1 MLKIPKG
8 LKKKKKGKKS
18 KRKEEELFTEEELEQ
33 YRREHQTQPQ
43 APQPEAEPQEQTSET
58 KPATENDEWSKFNAL
73 TTGVDSILKKT
84 QGDLDRI
91 KSTSFFQRVPAGPR
105 PVDRCGKE
113 LPFRRDAQKEGQC
126 WVGFED
132 KKQAQTSKEEQPKP
146 TDVEEPAPTPVEA
159 VFSESESEEEDFD
172 DIFDTSYV
180 EAVEK
185 GEVKLAYVPDSPEDE
200 LDAGPDPFDTSYAD
214 KVIKGPEVSKKG
226 KKLVNIGAAV
236 EVLTGRIDHVST
248 SRASI
253 KKAKR
258 RIPRDLLLESAD
270 SDDLGDEPVLETKVK
285 SLLDDDAEDIPD
297 VAVDLSVSLHTQFIQ
312 KNPESEKPT
321 DILDNQKDILNAFDT
336 FAQEDD
342 DDEFAQLAAESLV
355 KPIAAE
361 IPVIPTLPT
370 EPVVVEGSW
379 SAFEDAKAKP
389 NRPPPP
395 RPASGPNLNPTA
407 ATDDLSQDPDSLS
420 DFECDGPDPFDT
432 AFAENILPGK
442 AELKQIEDEILN
454 SQPGGIPNSDSDFD
468 FDPRADE
475 KPYINNRRKSSVHI
489 HVTDPTGI
497 RESIS
502 GFDNCETEGFD
513 TLKPIHRD
521 LLGGSSTDL
530 STLADSPIAPSAL
543 DDAEHI
549 DYSDPFDTS
558 LVDIISAPGKTELKF
573 IEKELLG
580 ETELKRTLSDPDFDP
595 RADYNTE
602 QYSSPRKPSRPE
614 ILLVNKAVIFSIP
627 TEGDTNLIGEDKN
640 KKTKPV
646 TPYYS
651 RGASITDEEVDTQ
664 EDLFDTSIVDANN
677 ITSKSQI
684 SKSILKNKEPA
695 ADIKRSSSNQDLN
708 TEEEEDIKGKFAQ
721 LRRHSDFPLSF
732 AKPTSLSELKKT
744 DFLSITEEES
754 VDTKVLTPY
763 QEDKNGEE
771 NEVDPFDTSLVSNI
785 LLPGKTEL
793 KFLENEFLSENTN
806 DDPDFDPRS
815 GENKENS
822 QPQDL
827 LAPSDD
833 AFQVKA
839 LTPQIPEP
847 VTGFL
852 IGTEDDDI
860 DPFDTSI
867 ADNLGPGRT
876 ELRLLE
882 SELMN

>member
-18 KRKEEELFTEEELEQ
+18 KRKDEELFTEEELEQ

-43 APQPEAEPQEQTSET
+43 APQPEVEQPEQTSET

-105 PVDRCGKE
+105 PVDRTGKE

-132 KKQAQTSKEEQPKP
+132 KKQAQTSGEAQPKP
-146 TDVEEPAPTPVEA
+146 IVVEEAPPAPIEA
-159 VFSESESEEEDFD
+159 VFSESEEEEEEDFD

-200 LDAGPDPFDTSYAD
+200 LDAGPDPFDTSYAE

-248 SRASI
+248 SSAAI

-270 SDDLGDEPVLETKVK
+270 SDDLDDVPVVETKVV

-312 KNPESEKPT
+312 KNPESE
-321 DILDNQKDILNAFDT
+321 DNLDNQKDILNAFDT
-336 FAQEDD
+336 ITQEDD

-355 KPIAAE
+355 KPVAAE
-361 IPVIPTLPT
+361 IPVIPTLPA
-370 EPVVVEGSW
+370 EPVIVDGSW
-379 SAFEDAKAKP
+379 SAFEDSKVKP

-395 RPASGPNLNPTA
+395 RPASGPNLNPAA
-407 ATDDLSQDPDSLS
+407 ATDDLSQQDPDSLS

-442 AELKQIEDEILN
+442 AELKQIEEEILN
-454 SQPGGIPNSDSDFD
+454 SQPAGIPNSDSDFD

-502 GFDNCETEGFD
+502 GFENCEVGDFE

-530 STLADSPIAPSAL
+530 STLADSPIAPVTIE
-543 DDAEHI
+543 DNDHI

-558 LVDIISAPGKTELKF
+558 LVDVISAPGKTELKF

-595 RADYNTE
+595 RAEDNAE
-602 QYSSPRKPSRPE
+602 NYSSPRKPSRPE
-614 ILLVNKAVIFSIP
+614 NLLVNKAVIFSIP
-627 TEGDTNLIGEDKN
+627 TEGDANLLEEKI
-640 KKTKPV
+640 KKSKPV

-664 EDLFDTSIVDANN
+664 EDLFDTSIVDTA
-677 ITSKSQI
+677 SLSGKSQT
-684 SKSILKNKEPA
+684 SKSILKNKEPVS
-695 ADIKRSSSNQDLN
+695 DIKRSSSNQDLN
-708 TEEEEDIKGKFAQ
+708 SEEEDDIKGKFAQ

-732 AKPTSLSELKKT
+732 AKPTSLSDLKKA

-763 QEDKNGEE
+763 QEEVGEE

-793 KFLENEFLSENTN
+793 RFLENELLSHSN
-806 DDPDFDPRS
+806 DVLDSEFDPRS

-827 LAPSDD
+827 LEPSDD

-839 LTPQIPEP
+839 LTPQLPEP

-867 ADNLGPGRT
+867 ADNLGPGKT

>member
-18 KRKEEELFTEEELEQ
+18 KRKGEEELFTEEELEK
-33 YRREHQTQPQ
+33 YKREHQTQPQ
-43 APQPEAEPQEQTSET
+43 PQQPEAEFEQASET

-91 KSTSFFQRVPAGPR
+91 KSTSFFQRVPAGPK

-113 LPFRRDAQKEGQC
+113 LPFRKDAQKEGQC
-126 WVGFED
+126 WVGFEEQ
-132 KKQAQTSKEEQPKP
+132 KGAPRQPVEKAKPQLEEVTSVP
-146 TDVEEPAPTPVEA
+146 EA
-159 VFSESESEEEDFD
+159 VFSESEEEEEDFD

-185 GEVKLAYVPDSPEDE
+185 GEVTLAYVPDSPEE
-200 LDAGPDPFDTSYAD
+200 EVDAGPDPFDTSYAE

-248 SRASI
+248 SSAAI

-270 SDDLGDEPVLETKVK
+270 SDDLEDVPVEEANVK
-285 SLLDDDAEDIPD
+285 SLLDDDAGDISG

-312 KNPESEKPT
+312 KNTENTENENKN
-321 DILDNQKDILNAFDT
+321 DILDAFDT
-336 FAQEDD
+336 FGQDD
-342 DDEFAQLAAESLV
+342 NDEFAQLAAESLN
-355 KPIAAE
+355 KPVAAE
-361 IPVIPTLPT
+361 TTDIPALTA
-370 EPVVVEGSW
+370 EPFGVSDGSW
-379 SAFEDAKAKP
+379 SAFEDSKTKP
-389 NRPPPP
+389 GRPPPP
-395 RPASGPNLNPTA
+395 RPSTGPAVHPTA
-407 ATDDLSQDPDSLS
+407 EQITPNPDSPI
-420 DFECDGPDPFDT
+420 DFELDGPDPFDT

-454 SQPGGIPNSDSDFD
+454 SQPIGLSNSDSDFD

-475 KPYINNRRKSSVHI
+475 KLYINNRRRSSVHI

-502 GFDNCETEGFD
+502 GFGNTDTGDLE

-530 STLADSPIAPSAL
+530 SKLADSPIAPVVPVE
-543 DDAEHI
+543 DDHI
-549 DYSDPFDTS
+549 EYSDPFDTS
-558 LVDIISAPGKTELKF
+558 IVDFITAPGKTELKF

-595 RADYNTE
+595 RAYDSE
-602 QYSSPRKPSRPE
+602 EIHSSPRKPSRPE
-614 ILLVNKAVIFSIP
+614 NLLVNKAVIFSVP
-627 TEGDTNLIGEDKN
+627 SEGDAFLGADKDA
-640 KKTKPV
+640 KKSKPL

-651 RGASITDEEVDTQ
+651 REASITELETDTQ
-664 EDLFDTSIVDANN
+664 EDLFEASFVETNAS
-677 ITSKSQI
+677 TKSVV
-684 SKSILKNKEPA
+684 SILKNKQPSSE
-695 ADIKRSSSNQDLN
+695 IKRSSSNQDLN
-708 TEEEEDIKGKFAQ
+708 ADEEEDIKGKFTQ

-732 AKPTSLSELKKT
+732 SKPVDTKKT
-744 DFLSITEEES
+744 DFLSIAEEDT

-763 QEDKNGEE
+763 QEEKDEE
-771 NEVDPFDTSLVSNI
+771 DFDIDPFDTSLVSNI

-793 KFLENEFLSENTN
+793 KFLENEFLAKDTAADS
-806 DDPDFDPRS
+806 DFNPRL

-839 LTPQIPEP
+839 LTPQQPQP

-867 ADNLGPGRT
+867 ADNLGPGKT